1 MQKSSSRMVCCLV
14 ALIVLMALPIQAGR
28 GQNAF
33 PAVGTNYAAVSI
45 LLSSTDE
52 AKNCTRDDLLRAIQ
66 SDMKVSEVA
75 KRLLKPLASSR
86 DQACDALH
94 ITSKGE
100 VKTIKS
106 LQAHAAACSLR
117 PRDLDPVIADHR
129 DTIRVLYRVCSP
141 AQIRQRGV
149 GANRLDDFSMPPF
162 PE

>member
-1 MQKSSSRMVCCLV
+1 MQKSSSRMICRLV
-14 ALIVLMALPIQAGR
+14 ALIVLMALPMQAGR

-33 PAVGTNYAAVSI
+33 PAVGTNYAAVGI
-45 LLSSTDE
+45 LLSSADE
-52 AKNCTRDDLLRAIQ
+52 AKDCTRDDLLRAIQ
-66 SDMKVSEVA
+66 SDMKVSELA

-94 ITSKGE
+94 ITSEGE

-106 LQAHAAACSLR
+106 LQAHAVACRLR
-117 PRDLDPVIADHR
+117 PQDLDPVIADHR

-141 AQIRQRGV
+141 TQIRQRGV
-149 GANRLDDFSMPPF
+149 GANRLDDFNMPPF

>member
-1 MQKSSSRMVCCLV
+1 MPKSTSWMICGLV
-14 ALIVLMALPIQAGR
+14 ALMMLMVLPMQAGMS
-28 GQNAF
+28 QSAF
-33 PAVGTNYAAVSI
+33 PAVGTNYAAVGA
-45 LLSSTDE
+45 LLSSADQ

-66 SDMKVSEVA
+66 SDMEVSEVA

-106 LQAHAAACSLR
+106 LQARAASCGLR
-117 PRDLDPVIADHR
+117 PGDIDPVIADHK

-141 AQIRQRGV
+141 AQIRQRGF

>member
-14 ALIVLMALPIQAGR
+14 ALIVLMALPIQSGR

-94 ITSKGE
+94 ITSEGE

-149 GANRLDDFSMPPF
+149 GASRLDDFSMPPF

>member
-1 MQKSSSRMVCCLV
+1 MQKSSSRMICCLV
-14 ALIVLMALPIQAGR
+14 ALIVLMALPTQSGR

-106 LQAHAAACSLR
+106 LQVHAAACSLR

-129 DTIRVLYRVCSP
+129 DTIR
-141 AQIRQRGV
+141 
-149 GANRLDDFSMPPF
+149 
-162 PE
+162 